1 MSSIFAGLLI
11 VMIDFNFT
19 VNDSVIEL
27 LPDFI
32 GYFLIFRGL
41 GILNG
46 ESEEFG
52 KAKPWTIGMIAFS
65 ATIYVLDLFGAA
77 SSMGVFAYI
86 VSLTATVIF
95 LYILHIIIKG
105 MLDIETKRSCNLNAE
120 QLKNVWLTNSIVQVA
135 AFGLNIIPKLALI
148 SLVIAFISNIVI
160 LILFSKSTKLY
171 NKLDGSTK

>member
-86 VSLTATVIF
+86 VSLTAT
-95 LYILHIIIKG
+95 
-105 MLDIETKRSCNLNAE
+105 KRSCNLNAE

-148 SLVIAFISNIVI
+148 SLVIAFISSIVI

>member
-1 MSSIFAGLLI
+1 
-11 VMIDFNFT
+11 
-19 VNDSVIEL
+19 
-27 LPDFI
+27 
-32 GYFLIFRGL
+32 
-41 GILNG
+41 
-46 ESEEFG
+46 
-52 KAKPWTIGMIAFS
+52 MIAFS

-148 SLVIAFISNIVI
+148 SLVIAFISSIVI